1 MKQTQPSLF
10 PEFGTRSGRCRVCNR
25 KLTDPESI
33 ELGVGPVCGRRKKG
47 GKAVKWVATKEELCL
62 AIDGIWEK
70 FPKPAD
76 PLEMQALA
84 EQIGEIK
91 NLIEHLPTQEAQ

>member
-1 MKQTQPSLF
+1 M
-10 PEFGTRSGRCRVCNR
+10 
-25 KLTDPESI
+25 
-33 ELGVGPVCGRRKKG
+33 
-47 GKAVKWVATKEELCL
+47 KWVATKEELCL